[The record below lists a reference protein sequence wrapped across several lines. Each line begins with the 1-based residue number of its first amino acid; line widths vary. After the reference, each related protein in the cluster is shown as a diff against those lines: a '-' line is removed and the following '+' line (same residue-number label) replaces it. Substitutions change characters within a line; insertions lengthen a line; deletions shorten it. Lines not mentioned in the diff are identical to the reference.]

1 MPINLEIKV
10 ALPSHKKVKSVLQ
23 ELGAEFKGILDQKD
37 IYYKSPS
44 CLLKMRIIQNDR
56 IELIKY
62 NRVES
67 GDTRWSNYEVIL
79 LSGKKVPGFFDNILK
94 TETIVEKKRELWL
107 YDNTRIHLDKVKGLG
122 YFLELETLV
131 LNGKKDAQKRF
142 DFMVKVL
149 NLDFDSQIRSSYR
162 NLMKAKEK
170 KARKGQD

>member
-10 ALPSHKKVKSVLQ
+10 ALPSHTKVKSILR
-23 ELGAEFKGILDQKD
+23 EIGAEFKGILSQKD
-37 IYYKSPS
+37 IYFKSPS

-94 TETIVEKKRELWL
+94 TETVVEKKRELWL

-142 DFMVKVL
+142 DYMVKVL
-149 NLDFDSQIRSSYR
+149 KLDFDNQIRSSYR
-162 NLMKAKEK
+162 NLMKK
-170 KARKGQD
+170 KDRKAE